1 MASNS
6 EGEALT
12 KAHKRGNS
20 HTKLSEE
27 REAFDKL
34 LIDAMASIVG
44 IDKRGEMLITAD
56 LLFSP

>member
-6 EGEALT
+6 HGEALMET
-12 KAHKRGNS
+12 GKRGNS

-56 LLFSP
+56 LLFSL